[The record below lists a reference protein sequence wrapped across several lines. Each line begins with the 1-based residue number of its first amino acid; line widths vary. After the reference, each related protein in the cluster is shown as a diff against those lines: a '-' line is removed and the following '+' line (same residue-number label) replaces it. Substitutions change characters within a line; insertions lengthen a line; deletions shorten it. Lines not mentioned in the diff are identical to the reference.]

1 MKAVKILSYCL
12 LIFLV
17 CSFFSCSRSKDNYE
31 LDDFNKI
38 RKIDAHVHDNSES
51 NAFSEIA
58 SNDRFKILSINV
70 DYPDFPN
77 VEFQQKVARQ
87 HLKDYRTVFAYAS
100 TFYLNGWDETG
111 WTDKVINHLDST
123 FKDGATAVKF
133 WKNIGMVFK
142 DKSGEYIMLDDEKL
156 DPVFNYLI
164 SKDIPVVVHCG
175 EPRDCWLAVDK
186 MMSNDM
192 KEYFSK
198 HPQYHM
204 FLHPE
209 MPTYDDQINARNRML
224 GKHPDMK
231 FMGAHIGSLEWS
243 VEEVAKFLDKYPNA
257 TVDLAARMDYLQLQ
271 SQKDWDKV
279 HNFFCKYKDR
289 ILYGTDLIIG
299 PKDDTT
305 VFKQVAND
313 KWLSDWKY
321 LATDLTM
328 SVNAVEGEF
337 KGLALPKEVIDKIY
351 FSNAAKLFH
360 SAWK

>member
-1 MKAVKILSYCL
+1 MRTIKNFTAYL
-12 LIFLV
+12 LLFSV
-17 CSFFSCSRSKDNYE
+17 CSFISSGCSRNNYE
-31 LDDFNKI
+31 LSDFNKI
-38 RKIDAHVHDNSES
+38 KKIDAHVHDNSES
-51 NAFSEIA
+51 NTFSEVA
-58 SNDRFKILSINV
+58 SENGFKILSINV

-77 VEFQQKVARQ
+77 VEFQQNVAKL
-87 HLKDYRTVFAYAS
+87 HLKDYRNVFAYAS

-111 WTDKVINHLDST
+111 WADKIINHLDST

-133 WKNIGMVFK
+133 WKNIGMVFR
-142 DKSGEYIMLDDEKL
+142 DKSGKYIMIDDEKL
-156 DPVFNYLI
+156 DPVFNYLT
-164 SKDIPVVVHCG
+164 SKNIPVVVHCG
-175 EPRDCWLAVDK
+175 EPRDCWLAVEK

-204 FLHPE
+204 YLHPD
-209 MPTYDDQINARNRML
+209 MPSYLDQINARDRML
-224 GKHPDMK
+224 AKHPDMK

-243 VEEVAKFLDKYPNA
+243 VDEAARFLDKYPNA
-257 TVDLAARMDYLQLQ
+257 KVDLAARMDYLQLQ

-279 HNFFCKYKDR
+279 YHFFCKYKER

-305 VFKQVAND
+305 VFKQVTRD

-328 SVNAVEGEF
+328 SVNSVKGEF
-337 KGLALPKEVIDKIY
+337 KGLALPKEVINKIY
-351 FSNAAKLFH
+351 YSNAEKLFY